1 MKLFFLIRLEVI
13 EFEEEYKME
22 KADGNLLIENV
33 TSVAYAFSYS
43 REFLFTGTCSFYTPR
58 ILLIGFYRDNF

>member
-13 EFEEEYKME
+13 EFEEENKME

-33 TSVAYAFSYS
+33 TSVS
-43 REFLFTGTCSFYTPR
+43 
-58 ILLIGFYRDNF
+58 